1 MTLKEL
7 DRHAEALASY
17 DKAIAFQ
24 PAYLAPR
31 LRPLAIHG
39 VLQSNRPAGDR
50 PAAGEMRR
58 RAGADRDW
66 IPDRSSARRTLR
78 RRSDAVSTGRAAREG
93 AAVVRSQTIGRK

>member
-58 RAGADRDW
+58 RA
-66 IPDRSSARRTLR
+66 
-78 RRSDAVSTGRAAREG
+78 
-93 AAVVRSQTIGRK
+93 